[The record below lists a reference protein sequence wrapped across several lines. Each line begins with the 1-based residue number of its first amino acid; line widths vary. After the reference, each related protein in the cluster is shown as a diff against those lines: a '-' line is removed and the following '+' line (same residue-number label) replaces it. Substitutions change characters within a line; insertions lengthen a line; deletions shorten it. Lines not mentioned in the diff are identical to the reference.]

1 MRGVSCALHSAIC
14 AKSIN
19 RGIAACQHR
28 DHRNQL
34 QKKQNIG
41 REEAETIMKEERLA
55 DLDVW
60 QSCVPAPTT
69 TRTCRAITRKITHQL
84 ETANRESK
92 GFAYTHT
99 HTHTHTHTM
108 HAYAHTHTSPDCCL
122 QIQRSRCRRSRKFRP
137 TCATRHL
144 RYYKHAYKH
153 IIPKHQFLF
162 CACVCRRNNTSWTK
176 PN

>member
-1 MRGVSCALHSAIC
+1 MMDRMQNIFVAN
-14 AKSIN
+14 AKSLGHLTSKCAEFHARCIPQYAQKSID

-28 DHRNQL
+28 ERRNQL

-60 QSCVPAPTT
+60 ESCVPAPTT

-92 GFAYTHT
+92 GFAHT
-99 HTHTHTHTM
+99 HTHTHTHN
-108 HAYAHTHTSPDCCL
+108 
-122 QIQRSRCRRSRKFRP
+122 
-137 TCATRHL
+137 
-144 RYYKHAYKH
+144 
-153 IIPKHQFLF
+153 
-162 CACVCRRNNTSWTK
+162 ACICTYTYIT
-176 PN
+176 